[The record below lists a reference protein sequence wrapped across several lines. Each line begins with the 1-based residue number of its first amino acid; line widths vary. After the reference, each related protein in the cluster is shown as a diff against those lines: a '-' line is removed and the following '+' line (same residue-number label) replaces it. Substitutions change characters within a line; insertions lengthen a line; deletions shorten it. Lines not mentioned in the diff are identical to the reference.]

1 MKNKWVKGI
10 VGVAVGLLLS
20 GLLASCGA
28 EKKPEQTVNNYLEA
42 FKKQDKEAMAL
53 YAVTDESAESSTS
66 GMSEMPELLGKITDF
81 DYEILSAEQQDQTA
95 SVKVKFTTYD
105 FTSFFGEAF
114 KEAFATAIQGAF
126 SSAFGGEEFNEA
138 DSDQALSDA
147 FNNNMSLLDKKS
159 VDFEVDI
166 PLQKTEDGWI
176 ISDTNVVM
184 NGILGG
190 AGDYLN
196 QVSEG
201 LQESFN
207 SGE

>member
-1 MKNKWVKGI
+1 M
-10 VGVAVGLLLS
+10 
-20 GLLASCGA
+20 
-28 EKKPEQTVNNYLEA
+28 
-42 FKKQDKEAMAL
+42 
-53 YAVTDESAESSTS
+53 
-66 GMSEMPELLGKITDF
+66 
-81 DYEILSAEQQDQTA
+81 
-95 SVKVKFTTYD
+95 KFTTYD

-176 ISDTNVVM
+176 ISDTEVVL

-190 AGDYLN
+190 VGDYLD

-207 SGE
+207 TGE